1 MINTVNVEFTV
12 LQVMQVYRDQQVG
25 DNTLGNEDNTGN
37 KISGSSWRQVPSE
50 ADDEADE
57 TKQDA

>member
-25 DNTLGNEDNTGN
+25 DNTLGNEENTGIDKN
-37 KISGSSWRQVPSE
+37 RKY
-50 ADDEADE
+50 
-57 TKQDA
+57 

>member
-25 DNTLGNEDNTGN
+25 NNTLGNEDNTGFDKN
-37 KISGSSWRQVPSE
+37 RKF
-50 ADDEADE
+50 
-57 TKQDA
+57 